1 MISSIIKMVQSD
13 NWYNLS
19 PAVEIAKGKYEL
31 VDGWKKFTRRAKR
44 LRKSKFA

>member
-13 NWYNLS
+13 NWYS
-19 PAVEIAKGKYEL
+19 VSEAVEIAKGKYEL
-31 VDGWKKFTRRAKR
+31 VDGLKKFSRRVKR